1 MATKTATAKK
11 ASVPKSAP
19 KPDDIDGIDAK
30 ASAPAKK
37 ASVKKPATKKAV
49 TSKAAPKK
57 AKATEQT
64 TQAAPKKRAATKK
77 ATADEAPA
85 DKKPATRKS
94 ATKKAVTDKAEPKK
108 ATAKKT
114 APKADK
120 SSRSPKVEANV
131 EDKAQAQPRI
141 HEVESDSD
149 EAPPIKGAA
158 RKAAQKLGI
167 DPKEIEKTADKLR
180 AQAQCASQ
188 RISEELRRLDDDFRT
203 GFKKV
208 ESLADEAVKGMGI
221 DTDELSRKFE
231 DNFDKVSEKALD
243 VAISAGAELK
253 KALAQ
258 AKLQMDALR
267 AKYKK

>member
-11 ASVPKSAP
+11 ASAPKSTP
-19 KPDDIDGIDAK
+19 KPDDIDGIDAEASAPTKK
-30 ASAPAKK
+30 ASARKTATKKAKATEQATKAAPKKRSTASKATADEATAAKK
-37 ASVKKPATKKAV
+37 PAPKKPATKKAV
-49 TSKAAPKK
+49 TDKAATPK
-57 AKATEQT
+57 A
-64 TQAAPKKRAATKK
+64 
-77 ATADEAPA
+77 
-85 DKKPATRKS
+85 S
-94 ATKKAVTDKAEPKK
+94 
-108 ATAKKT
+108 AKKT

-120 SSRSPKVEANV
+120 SAKAPKVEPMPG
-131 EDKAQAQPRI
+131 EDKATSQPRI
-141 HEVESDSD
+141 HEVDSGEDES
-149 EAPPIKGAA
+149 PPIKGAA

-180 AQAQCASQ
+180 SQAQSASK
-188 RISEELRRLDDDFRT
+188 RISEELKRLDDDFRT